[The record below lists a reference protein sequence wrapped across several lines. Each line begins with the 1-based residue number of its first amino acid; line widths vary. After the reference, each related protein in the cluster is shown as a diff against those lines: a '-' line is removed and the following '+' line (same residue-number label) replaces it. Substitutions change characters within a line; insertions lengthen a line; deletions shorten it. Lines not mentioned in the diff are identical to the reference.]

1 MKLDLNYDEITVI
14 LDCLQ
19 LISQKDQN
27 KTEEI
32 NNISLN
38 QVYNKLYTARENG
51 FYIRTAEVNL

>member
-51 FYIRTAEVNL
+51 FYIRAAEVNF

>member
-1 MKLDLNYDEITVI
+1 MKIDLDEKEISVI

-19 LISQKDQN
+19 LTSKKDQN

-51 FYIRTAEVNL
+51 FYIGTAEVNL

>member
-1 MKLDLNYDEITVI
+1 MKLDLNHDEITVI

-19 LISQKDQN
+19 LISKKDQK

-38 QVYNKLYTARENG
+38 QVYNKLYTAKEDGIHTRA
-51 FYIRTAEVNL
+51 TKVNF